1 MKEDI
6 SDNKAIEWLN
16 EFYLDKNFDAIKGL
30 YSHGSYNE
38 ILSVGRRELSHS
50 SFLTWLFDIDG
61 SHSLQ
66 GFALLQLLKIVLRR
80 CIQQQVGSK
89 LTLYMADVYNEN
101 VSFGDMFISKEAY
114 LNKGRADIL
123 INCRAHFRDVE
134 KNLVVIIE
142 NKVNSKEASNQT
154 DKYYKHY
161 YKDNDS
167 DICVFAYLTPKSKEE
182 LDAQNQPSCHCKNF
196 VEINYQDILDDIL
209 EPAFNKVV
217 SERTS
222 FIINEYIRCLGM
234 PIADME
240 NKNKKKLI
248 MATSKQTR
256 EMLAAFWNKHNSL
269 ITAAMGMIEY
279 DPDQDPEV
287 RKKIGELLNAY
298 STAGKDKTHYVFDSN
313 LHKGKNAIIY
323 GVLSF
328 LLNNHVKIE
337 ELNSQWEGFLKSQ
350 KGALSDFPKK
360 GKGWTVNRHEDFED
374 KDLERELKILQNKL
388 SKGEIIIFTAE
399 KYREFVSKS
408 ERKSVLKHDYSQLE
422 IESDRYYYYNQ
433 WGWKNID
440 YFIKFYRDIFE
451 KKYKKEIE
459 LRY

>member
-1 MKEDI
+1 MKEEI
-6 SDNKAIEWLN
+6 SDTKAIEWLN
-16 EFYLDKNFDAIKGL
+16 EFYLDKNFDAIKEL
-30 YSHGSYNE
+30 YSHDSYNE

-50 SFLTWLFDIDG
+50 SFLAWLFDIDG

-66 GFALLQLLKIVLRR
+66 GFALLQLLKIVLKRG
-80 CIQQQVGSK
+80 IQQQVDSI
-89 LTLYMADVYNEN
+89 LALYMADVYNEN
-101 VSFGDMFISKEAY
+101 VSFSDMYISKEAY
-114 LNKGRADIL
+114 LNKSRADIM
-123 INCRAHFRDVE
+123 INCKAHFRDVE
-134 KNLVVIIE
+134 KNLIVIIE
-142 NKVNSKEASNQT
+142 NKVDSKEGSNQT

-161 YKDNDS
+161 YKDNDG
-167 DICVFAYLTPKSKEE
+167 DICVFVYLTPKSKEE

-196 VEINYQDILDDIL
+196 VEINYQDILEDIL
-209 EPAFNKVV
+209 EPALDKVI

-234 PIADME
+234 PIADRE

-298 STAGKDKTHYVFDSN
+298 SSAGKDKTHYVFDTN
-313 LHKGKNAIIY
+313 LHKGKNSIIY
-323 GVLSF
+323 GVLTY
-328 LLNNHVKIE
+328 LLNNHVKIADV
-337 ELNSQWEGFLKSQ
+337 NSLWEGFLDKQ
-350 KGALSDFPKK
+350 KGQLSDFQKK
-360 GKGWTVNRHEDFED
+360 GKEWTINRHEDFTD
-374 KDLERELKILQNKL
+374 NDLARELKTLKNKL
-388 SKGEIIIFTAE
+388 SKGEKIIFTDE
-399 KYREFVSKS
+399 EYRNFVSSS
-408 ERKSVLKHDYSQLE
+408 ERKSVLEHDYSPLT
-422 IESDRYYYYNQ
+422 IESEKYFYYNQ

-440 YFIKFYRDIFE
+440 YFIKFYRDNFE
-451 KKYKKEIE
+451 KKYNKEIV